1 MTKEI
6 ARAFGDVKNQMNELG
21 RRIDN
26 LYAQLHQENADNIDT
41 NAIGIDGLAE
51 VVEMQNEA
59 LDDLA
64 MAVAELEG

>member
-6 ARAFGDVKNQMNELG
+6 ASAFSNLTNQMNELG

-26 LYAQLHQENADNIDT
+26 LYAELHKENAGNIDV
-41 NAIGIDGLAE
+41 NADGIDGLAE

-59 LDDLA
+59 LNDLA
-64 MAVAELEG
+64 EAVTELEG